1 MTASNAPSER
11 LRIGL
16 LQCGHIVPTVAEG
29 GRDYVDLFGA
39 LLGPHRVELTVTHV
53 DHGDQPHDT
62 DVDGWLISG
71 SPASVYDDLPWI
83 ASTEDLV
90 RRVVDAGQPVVG
102 ICFGHQ
108 LLAQALGGRVE
119 RAGVGWGAGIHTYDL
134 ADGWFADG
142 TGPVDR
148 DESHDH
154 GDAGTISLIA
164 SHQDQVVEMP
174 DGARLAARTDHCPI
188 AAFTIGAQVL
198 SIQPHPEF
206 TIGLSRELS
215 TQRRERMGADT
226 TDAAIGSL
234 SGPGAERVAADAA
247 RVAERMVATWRT

>member
-1 MTASNAPSER
+1 MWFMA
-11 LRIGL
+11 
-16 LQCGHIVPTVAEG
+16 
-29 GRDYVDLFGA
+29 RD
-39 LLGPHRVELTVTHV
+39 
-53 DHGDQPHDT
+53 
-62 DVDGWLISG
+62 
-71 SPASVYDDLPWI
+71 
-83 ASTEDLV
+83 
-90 RRVVDAGQPVVG
+90 
-102 ICFGHQ
+102 
-108 LLAQALGGRVE
+108 
-119 RAGVGWGAGIHTYDL
+119 
-134 ADGWFADG
+134 
-142 TGPVDR
+142 
-148 DESHDH
+148 
-154 GDAGTISLIA
+154 
-164 SHQDQVVEMP
+164 QDQVVDLP

>member
-83 ASTEDLV
+83 APTEDLV

-119 RAGVGWGAGIHTYDL
+119 RAGVGWGAGIYTYDL
-134 ADGWFADG
+134 ADGWYADG
-142 TGPVDR
+142 SRPADDKDGADTV
-148 DESHDH
+148 
-154 GDAGTISLIA
+154 SLIA

-188 AAFTIGAQVL
+188 AAFTIGTQVL

-206 TIGLSRELS
+206 TTGLSRELS

-234 SGPGAERVAADAA
+234 SGPGAEQVAADAA
-247 RVAERMVATWRT
+247 RVAERMVATWRI